1 MRTIVVGDIHGCF
14 RDNPFLAYIR
24 TLPLYY
30 ETEHYICVH
39 AAVSRKGP
47 ECTDRSIALWDRSL
61 ADEGIYCGK
70 LVIYGHTPMEKVL
83 YQPGDGT
90 CRQIV
95 AGRKQPLPEYG
106 CIGLD
111 TGCVWKK
118 KLTAMV
124 IEENKNGLEYQIR
137 QVEYGK

>member
-1 MRTIVVGDIHGCF
+1 MDWMQRRSWERF
-14 RDNPFLAYIR
+14 RNILG
-24 TLPLYY
+24 
-30 ETEHYICVH
+30 
-39 AAVSRKGP
+39 RKRRENG
-47 ECTDRSIALWDRSL
+47 ENDRGRRHPRML
-61 ADEGIYCGK
+61 
-70 LVIYGHTPMEKVL
+70 
-83 YQPGDGT
+83 PGDGT

-95 AGRKQPLPEYG
+95 AGRKQPLPEHG

>member
-14 RDNPFLAYIR
+14 RDHPFLAYIR

-70 LVIYGHTPMEKVL
+70 LVIYGHTPMEKAS
-83 YQPGDGT
+83 
-90 CRQIV
+90 R
-95 AGRKQPLPEYG
+95 
-106 CIGLD
+106 
-111 TGCVWKK
+111 
-118 KLTAMV
+118 
-124 IEENKNGLEYQIR
+124 
-137 QVEYGK
+137 